1 MNRGWCRALALGT
14 VLFALGGCINIA
26 PLVGGQM
33 EEVVVRESPR
43 WFEPNK
49 VAIVEVESFI
59 GGGGRL
65 LPGTSVADV
74 KEKLKR
80 AAADAGVRAIV
91 LRVNSPGGE
100 VSASDTIFHEIM
112 RFRKETGR
120 PVVAAMVGMA
130 ASGGYYAAL
139 AADRIVAEPTAV
151 TGSVGATLLYLNVE
165 GLFGKIG
172 LKSEHIQSGPLKDI
186 GSPTRP
192 MTPEEHK
199 ILQDL
204 INSLFHR
211 FIGLV
216 RERRPDMTQADLDAI
231 SDGRVLTAQQALDL
245 HMVDRIGYLDDA
257 LDEAYR
263 LAGIQHAEV
272 VLYRHFPSYNSN
284 IYSAASA
291 APDPLARGL
300 DLLLPPQAGA
310 VFLYLWTPES

>member
-1 MNRGWCRALALGT
+1 MSRGWYRAAVLGAA
-14 VLFALGGCINIA
+14 LFALGGCINISA
-26 PLVGGQM
+26 LPGGQI

-49 VAIVEVESFI
+49 VAIVDVESFI
-59 GGGGRL
+59 GGGSRL

-80 AAADAGVRAIV
+80 AVADSSVRAIV

-100 VSASDTIFHEIM
+100 VSASDTIFHEVL
-112 RFRKETGR
+112 RFRQETGR
-120 PVVAAMVGMA
+120 PVVAALVGTA

-139 AADRIVAEPTAV
+139 AADCIVAEPTAV
-151 TGSVGATLLYLNVE
+151 TGSIGATLRYVNVE

-186 GSPTRP
+186 GSATRP
-192 MTPEEHK
+192 MTPEERK

-204 INSLFHR
+204 INTLFQR

-216 RERRPDMTQADLDAI
+216 RERRPDMTPADLDAI

-263 LAGIQHAEV
+263 LADIQHADV
-272 VLYRHFPSYNSN
+272 ILYRHFPSYNSN
-284 IYSAASA
+284 IYSEAAP

-300 DLLLPPQAGA
+300 DLLLPPRPGA